1 MWQILINVL
10 ASHDPESIR
19 DFHAVHDKSLKV
31 IRDTAMKAS
40 SSSTSSSADN
50 LSIELSM
57 KMKFEEF
64 SCRCL
69 EDLSKFLREIEA
81 TIEDQQHFTPS
92 LQQTTPLQQTMSLQ
106 QTTTQISNSS
116 SSSCRTFLRFYENP
130 AQFTRRRNQFL
141 RLITFCDVFC

>member
-31 IRDTAMKAS
+31 IRDAAMRAS
-40 SSSTSSSADN
+40 SSSTSSFADN

-92 LQQTTPLQQTMSLQ
+92 LQQTTPLQQT
-106 QTTTQISNSS
+106 TTQISNSS

>member
-31 IRDTAMKAS
+31 IRDAAMKAS

-92 LQQTTPLQQTMSLQ
+92 LQQTTPLQQT
-106 QTTTQISNSS
+106 TTQISNSS
-116 SSSCRTFLRFYENP
+116 SSSYQTFLLFYENP
-130 AQFTRRRNQFL
+130 APFTRRRNQFL